1 MTELGQRLKE
11 ARLEKQLS
19 YEELQDKT
27 KIQKRYLQA
36 IEEGKYSVLPGAF
49 YARAFIKNYA
59 EAVGLDPDM
68 LFEEHASEVP
78 ASKEGPTEFAPRSS
92 KPKANV
98 PKDNK
103 LAKVVPLLLTAVLL
117 TALLIAFY
125 WVVQNNGGNSSS
137 EPNKDNVD
145 NYESAEGEKPPEE
158 SSDTTEGTDDNNE
171 EDNEGSEDD
180 GTNET
185 ETQSEE
191 EAPEQKLEELSSE
204 GSIKTYSLSGT
215 DEFKVE
221 LKVNGETYI
230 DVKDESG
237 ENIQPGGKIFKKE
250 DGPLSYD
257 LKDLTQVT
265 FNIGATQH
273 VEVTVNGESVTYAV
287 EPSKRPHQKIVIQY
301 QKGTEAQ

>member
-36 IEEGKYSVLPGAF
+36 IEEGQYSVLPGAF

-78 ASKEGPTEFAPRSS
+78 ASKEGPTEFSPRSS
-92 KPKANV
+92 KPKTNV

-103 LAKVVPLLLTAVLL
+103 LAKVLPLLLTAVLL

-125 WVVQNNGGNSSS
+125 WVVQNNSGNSSS

-145 NYESAEGEKPPEE
+145 NYESTEGEKPPEE
-158 SSDTTEGTDDNNE
+158 SSETTEGKDGNE
-171 EDNEGSEDD
+171 ESSDDSEDD

-191 EAPEQKLEELSSE
+191 VTPEQTLEELSSE

-215 DEFKVE
+215 DEFNVD
-221 LKVNGETYI
+221 LKINGETYI

-237 ENIQPGGKIFKKE
+237 KNIQPGGKIFKKE
-250 DGPLSYD
+250 DGTVSYELTD
-257 LKDLTQVT
+257 HTQVT

-287 EPSKRPHQKIVIQY
+287 EPSKRPHQKIIIQY
-301 QKGTEAQ
+301 QNGTEEQ